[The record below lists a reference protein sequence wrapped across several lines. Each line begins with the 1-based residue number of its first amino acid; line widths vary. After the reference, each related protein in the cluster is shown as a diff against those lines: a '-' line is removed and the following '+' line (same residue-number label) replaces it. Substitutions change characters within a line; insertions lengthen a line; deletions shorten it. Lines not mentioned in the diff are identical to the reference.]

1 MVYHGHGL
9 FFAYFKY
16 HHSEKHRKNYIC
28 LFIFTTA
35 FSLCPKHQLR
45 VLSLLGDP
53 WVSCCKVSC
62 LGLRAQLFYSG
73 ISILIWKPRGMWLR
87 A

>member
-9 FFAYFKY
+9 FFAYLTY
-16 HHSEKHRKNYIC
+16 HHSEKHS

-45 VLSLLGDP
+45 VLSLLGGP

-73 ISILIWKPRGMWLR
+73 ISILIWKPRGMWIG